1 MLFLL
6 QLIFFDQLCKTM
18 AILCSSKGGT
28 VSLKNDSYVG
38 RYSFDVRHPILIIY
52 DRNVPEIVGYQMIV
66 YFRACLINATT
77 LPGET

>member
-1 MLFLL
+1 M
-6 QLIFFDQLCKTM
+6 
-18 AILCSSKGGT
+18 
-28 VSLKNDSYVG
+28 SLKNDSDVG
-38 RYSFDVRHPILIIY
+38 RYSFEVSHPILIIY